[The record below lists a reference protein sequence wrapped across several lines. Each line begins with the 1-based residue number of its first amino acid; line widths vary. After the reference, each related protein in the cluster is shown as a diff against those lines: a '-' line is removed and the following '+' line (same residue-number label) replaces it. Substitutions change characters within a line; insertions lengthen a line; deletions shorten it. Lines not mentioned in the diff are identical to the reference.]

1 VQKKDTKGRRLS
13 ARKIAVAVYDGEGK
27 SEEARVVRTE
37 ERNKVEE
44 ALGPG

>member
-27 SEEARVVRTE
+27 SEARGKDRGE
-37 ERNKVEE
+37 K
-44 ALGPG
+44 